1 MAMFDSSHRPL
12 RGIVHAAGILDDGV
26 LLALTPQRC
35 DTTFRPKVDGSWNLH
50 WLTRDMDLD
59 LFIVLSSVSGVMGNA
74 GQGNY
79 AAANTF
85 LDALM
90 QLRRAERLP
99 ATSVA
104 LGLWGGEGMGGKL
117 SRMDRGRYARL
128 GLDPLERED
137 GLNLFEQAARSG
149 RAVTVVAAYDIERL
163 RSYNDDRGGIP
174 PLLRFLLG
182 YDSRQY
188 PKSGGARNLRE
199 TLGEVPRKQHV
210 ATALSMVRDT
220 TLGITSSADLDVDL
234 PLQDVGVDSLT
245 AVLIRNQLG
254 ILTGLTLTARIVFD
268 HTNLRALSQ
277 FLLSQVQKSLEDSS
291 SAGDSKTATS
301 ATTVLEDSVL
311 NMPAVR
317 KGCLDPRFTFNAGL
331 GGATACPEAVFVTGA
346 TGFVGAYVVH
356 ELLKLGIAAHC
367 LVRADSADHAMKRLV
382 NTLASYSLW
391 EPNYMPL
398 LIPVVGDMAQPLFN
412 LTEETFEQLSNQVDA
427 ISG

>member
-1 MAMFDSSHRPL
+1 MAMFDSNHRPL
-12 RGIVHAAGILDDGV
+12 RGVVHAAGILDDGV

-74 GQGNY
+74 GQGND

-90 QLRRAERLP
+90 QLRCAERLP

-104 LGLWGGEGMGGKL
+104 LGLWGGEGTGGKL

-128 GLDPLERED
+128 GLDPLEPED

-149 RAVTVVAAYDIERL
+149 RAVTVVAAYDIERI

-188 PKSGGARNLRE
+188 PKSGGGRNLRE

-210 ATALSMVRDT
+210 ATALNMVRDT
-220 TLGITSSADLDVDL
+220 VAKTLGFTSSADLDVDL
-234 PLQDVGVDSLT
+234 PL
-245 AVLIRNQLG
+245 
-254 ILTGLTLTARIVFD
+254 
-268 HTNLRALSQ
+268 
-277 FLLSQVQKSLEDSS
+277 
-291 SAGDSKTATS
+291 
-301 ATTVLEDSVL
+301 
-311 NMPAVR
+311 
-317 KGCLDPRFTFNAGL
+317 
-331 GGATACPEAVFVTGA
+331 
-346 TGFVGAYVVH
+346 
-356 ELLKLGIAAHC
+356 
-367 LVRADSADHAMKRLV
+367 
-382 NTLASYSLW
+382 
-391 EPNYMPL
+391 
-398 LIPVVGDMAQPLFN
+398 
-412 LTEETFEQLSNQVDA
+412 
-427 ISG
+427 